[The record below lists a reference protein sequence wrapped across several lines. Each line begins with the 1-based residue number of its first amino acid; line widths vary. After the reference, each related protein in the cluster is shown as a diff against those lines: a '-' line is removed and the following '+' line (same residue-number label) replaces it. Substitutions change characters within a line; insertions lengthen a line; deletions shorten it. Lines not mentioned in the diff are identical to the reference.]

1 MPLKQPEDKDNK
13 QFRDRWGNLRRTEIG
28 KDGDRGEKK
37 RGIQ

>member
-1 MPLKQPEDKDNK
+1 MPFKQPEDKDNK
-13 QFRDRWGNLRRTEIG
+13 QFGDRWGNLRRTEIG